1 MLKPEVARQ
10 QLGELKSKKHRQAR
24 VKRLQALPKPLAAL
38 GLGVLGLLPT
48 GKPPKEYADRGKLE
62 RSSAAKLTADGKAR
76 AKVFAALFPT
86 IAADVEAGWQLK
98 GRLPY
103 TVGYAR
109 RAFRAPGR
117 PEAFTATRQTYVER
131 LVSELGEYPDDVL
144 SAEWLA
150 AWAVHLSYHA
160 DELGYLLAGVID
172 AGGPNA
178 DAVLEIVKDSA
189 ASRHDIGGPGRHAIR
204 AILCCARPTA
214 WDFAEKLLLAAQR
227 QEGLRQSLLEAVD
240 EAHPEAFRRMLALLL
255 DQNLLRFASVAR
267 AASVWFGAEQSVE
280 NPKQLRAALEGC
292 RDLLADDAVRQK
304 AIAKGDAEVAYR
316 GLWAVAFVDVE
327 SALAAAA
334 PLLKDKDAGRRFAA
348 AKLVAESSMPAG
360 TALMLPLLND
370 PDPRL
375 VSAALSY
382 FNRLPDFDDGES
394 EGGDRYPKGLF
405 ERVEAIVPGLPPK
418 PKELTPPVAAWYVA
432 PLGQESAADLLL
444 ACLGKRPAERLLPYF
459 GMLTGWTRVRALDKL
474 CEPRTL
480 ASDVRQLLLSVAG
493 EPNQSVREAALKYL
507 KKSKLAED
515 EVRTIEGYLNR
526 KTPDFRRSVFELLLN
541 RPDKLAAGSVDRLL
555 SAGDSNQRAAGLELA
570 RRMVEGQRQAE
581 PVRTRLRSFIEARGK
596 RLSATEAQAVE
607 AVLSPA
613 AAPPTLADGLGLF
626 DPADRSPV
634 VPPKSRKVK
643 FTTPAA
649 TAFVKELDALIHNH
663 RDKTFTDSSNK
674 DRPVEKVLGSI
685 RYRWDFP
692 GYDGALTPE
701 QNRANLP
708 LADLWDAWWRD
719 RPAKTRDADGFEL
732 LRAKA
737 LPLIEVREGEKA
749 DDDDGLDD
757 DEFDDDDDVPKSK
770 AADKPS
776 PLVAV
781 YQTARELL
789 TPGGVAVRYD
799 DLIERLIEW
808 FAKLYPPAGASD
820 FLLDAAEAGL
830 ALVPAAVV
838 AQTPR
843 DDTPADGDKANSKA
857 IDFRKHGGFD
867 RWLTYATEGRGDPG
881 WTPAHDARLYRLWH
895 WRDEPVPG
903 AVRDRPELPV
913 LVAGYK
919 AQAAT
924 RTDFL
929 DDLIGPR
936 ERGQW
941 GNPFDTLNTLT
952 RLTGSKTS
960 PRVAQRPELLA
971 ALDAVVARVVE
982 VELDRGETP
991 TAATPAANAV
1001 QHLSGLDTL
1010 LRLVGALGKTGFV
1023 QGPSYGSS
1031 LNKPAVLTH
1040 LIRQSVP
1047 RDDDTP
1053 AAFAAAVKEAV
1064 AAGKFA
1070 VERVAELGLVNPRWM
1085 QHVQLTLGWPGYDEA
1100 VYWLIAHTGSSWQS
1114 QLGGDASEATDAGG
1128 KPVNPWAVVVK
1139 SRTNLS
1145 LEQLADGLID
1155 VAWFHTVYKLVG
1167 SDKRWEAIEAAAK
1180 FLGYGQAHKK
1190 ATRLADVLLGRTKK
1204 KELVENIRKKFLK
1217 ESVKLL
1223 GLLPLPGDSE
1233 KRQAELADRYR
1244 AMKDYERYA
1253 RGLSS
1258 LSKEPALQAA
1268 RLGLENLA
1276 VTAGFPDPVRLEWAV
1291 TAGEVADLAA
1301 GPVTV
1306 SVGPVTVAL
1315 SLSPL
1320 GVASVE
1326 QAKAG
1331 VPLAKLP
1338 PDVKKHAAVAELLER
1353 KKALT
1358 RTVAGSKRSLEEAM
1372 CAGSRF
1378 RGSELP
1384 ALLAH
1389 PLVRPLLERLILK
1402 TPAGLGYPVN
1412 GGKSLQGTDGKKVPV
1427 KAADEWTIAH
1437 PLDFVAAGTWAAWQ
1451 AECFRA
1457 ERVQPFKQVFREVY
1471 VPTAAEKEDVFESRR
1486 YSGQQVN
1493 ETQAKA
1499 LFAARG
1505 WSTRE
1510 GIDKTFRDAGLVAQV
1525 DFDTGYSTPAE
1536 AAAPAVGSVSF
1547 RRRGDWK
1554 PVKLTDVPAVLFSEA
1569 MRDLDLV
1576 VSVAHVGGVDPEA
1589 TQSTTEMRAAL
1600 VATACTLLKLANV
1613 KLDGKHALIAGEYG
1627 HYSVHLGSAVVHKQP
1642 GGALCVVAVNAQ
1654 HRGRL
1659 FLPFADDDPRTAEVV
1674 SKVLL
1679 LARDREI
1686 QDPTIL
1692 EQIVGR

>member
-1 MLKPEVARQ
+1 MLKPEVARE
-10 QLGELKSKKHRQAR
+10 QLGQLKSKTHRKAR
-24 VKRLQALPKPLAAL
+24 IARLQKLPKAQATL
-38 GLGVLGLLPT
+38 GLGLLELLPT
-48 GKPPKEYADRGKLE
+48 GKPPKEYADRAKLG
-62 RSSAAKLTADGKAR
+62 RSSAAKLTVDAKAR

-86 IAADVEAGWQLK
+86 IAADVEAGWQLL

-103 TVGYAR
+103 TSGYAR

-117 PEAFTATRQTYVER
+117 PEAFVARRQDFVES
-131 LVSELGEYPDDVL
+131 LVNVLGELPDDVL
-144 SAEWLA
+144 SAEWVA
-150 AWAVHLSYHA
+150 AWAVHLGYNA
-160 DELGYLLAGVID
+160 DAMGYLLAGVID
-172 AGGPNA
+172 AGGPTA
-178 DAVLEIVKDSA
+178 DAVLEIVTDSA
-189 ASRHDIGGPGRHAIR
+189 ASRHDIGGPGRHTTR
-204 AILCCARPTA
+204 ALLCCARPEA

-227 QEGLRQSLLEAVD
+227 QEGLRQNILEAVD
-240 EAHPEAFRRMLALLL
+240 EAHPEAFRRMVTLLL
-255 DQNLLRFASVAR
+255 DHNLLRFASVAR
-267 AASVWFGAEQSVE
+267 AASVWFGAMLYVEQ
-280 NPKQLRAALEGC
+280 PKQLKAVLQGC
-292 RDLLADDAVRQK
+292 CELLADPAVRQK
-304 AIAKGDAEVAYR
+304 AIAKGDAEAAYN
-316 GLWAVAFVDVE
+316 GLWALAFVDIDA
-327 SALAAAA
+327 ALAAAA
-334 PLLKDKDAGRRFAA
+334 PLLKDKDVGRRSAA
-348 AKLVAESSMPAG
+348 AKLVAECGLPDG

-375 VSAALSY
+375 VGDALYY
-382 FNRLPDFDDGES
+382 FNHLPHFGDGEG
-394 EGGDRYPKGLF
+394 EAGDRYPKGLF
-405 ERVEAIVPGLPPK
+405 ERVEAIVPELPEKRKELPP
-418 PKELTPPVAAWYVA
+418 LVANWSVNSPY
-432 PLGQESAADLLL
+432 QEFAAGVLLD
-444 ACLGKRPAERLLPYF
+444 CLGKRPPERLLPYF
-459 GMLTGWTRVRALDKL
+459 GMFTGWNRVRVLEKL
-474 CEPRTL
+474 CTPRTL
-480 ASDVRQLLLSVAG
+480 TSSVRHLLLAVAG
-493 EPNQSVREAALKYL
+493 EPEHSVREAALKYL

-515 EVRTIEGYLNR
+515 EVRTIEGYLTR

-555 SAGDSNQRAAGLELA
+555 SAGDINQRAAGLELA

-581 PVRTRLRSFIEARGK
+581 PVRGRLRAFLEARGK
-596 RLSATEAQAVE
+596 RLTPAESQAVE
-607 AVLSPA
+607 TVLNPA

-643 FTTPAA
+643 FSTPASI
-649 TAFVKELDALIHNH
+649 AFVKELDALIHTH
-663 RDKTFTDSSNK
+663 RDRTFTDTSNK
-674 DRPVEKVLGSI
+674 DRPVEKVLGAI
-685 RYRWDFP
+685 RYSWDFP
-692 GYDGALTPE
+692 GYNPRLTLE
-701 QNRANLP
+701 ENRANLP
-708 LADLWDAWWRD
+708 LTDLWESWWRD

-737 LPLIEVREGEKA
+737 MQLVLVREGEA
-749 DDDDGLDD
+749 DDDDDD
-757 DEFDDDDDVPKSK
+757 KVFE
-770 AADKPS
+770 KPS
-776 PLVAV
+776 ALAAAYQAACKIVASGF
-781 YQTARELL
+781 AE
-789 TPGGVAVRYD
+789 VRYD
-799 DLIERLIEW
+799 DLIDRLIEW
-808 FAKLYPPAGASD
+808 FAKLYPLAGASD
-820 FLLDAAEAGL
+820 FLLDAAETAL
-830 ALVPAAVV
+830 AVVPAILVE
-838 AQTPR
+838 QTPR
-843 DDTPADGDKANSKA
+843 ADAPDGDADQKRE
-857 IDFRKHGGFD
+857 IVEWRGGSS
-867 RWLTYATEGRGDPG
+867 RWMGYASEAPHAAD
-881 WTPAHDARLYRLWH
+881 WTPAHDARLYRLGH
-895 WRDEPVPG
+895 WRDEPIPG
-903 AVRDRPELPV
+903 AQRSRPDLAV
-913 LVAGYK
+913 LLAGYE
-919 AQAAT
+919 AGAAT
-924 RTDFL
+924 LADFF

-936 ERGQW
+936 ESSRYGTS
-941 GNPFDTLNTLT
+941 FKSLSSLT
-952 RLTGSKTS
+952 ESAAAPSYPAAAK
-960 PRVAQRPELLA
+960 RPELQA
-971 ALDAVVARVVE
+971 AVAAVVARVVE
-982 VELDRGETP
+982 VELARGETP
-991 TAATPAANAV
+991 TAATPAANDIE
-1001 QHLSGLDTL
+1001 QLHGTTTL

-1031 LNKPAVLTH
+1031 QNKPAVLTQ
-1040 LIRQSVP
+1040 LIRHTVP
-1047 RDDDTP
+1047 ADADTP

-1064 AAGKFA
+1064 AEGHFA
-1070 VERVAELGLVNPRWM
+1070 MDRVAELGLVNPRWM

-1114 QLGGDASEATDAGG
+1114 QLGDASEATDAGG
-1128 KPVNPWAVVVK
+1128 KPANPWAVIVK

-1204 KELVENIRKKFLK
+1204 KDLVESIRKKFLK

-1223 GLLPLPGDSE
+1223 GLLPLPTDAE

-1268 RLGLENLA
+1268 RLGMENLA

-1315 SLSPL
+1315 SLSPQ

-1358 RTVAGSKRSLEEAM
+1358 RTVASSKRSLEEAM

-1402 TPAGLGYPVN
+1402 TPAGLGYPVG
-1412 GGKSLQGTDGKKVPV
+1412 GGKSLLGADGKKVAV

-1437 PLDFVAAGTWAAWQ
+1437 PLDFVAAGTWPAWQ

-1471 VPTAAEKEDVFESRR
+1471 VPTAAEKEDATESRR

-1499 LFAARG
+1499 LFAGRG
-1505 WSTRE
+1505 WSTRV
-1510 GIDKTFRDAGLVAQV
+1510 GIDKTFRDAGLIAQV

-1600 VATACTLLKLANV
+1600 VATACALLKLSNV
-1613 KLDGKHALIAGEYG
+1613 KLEGKHALIAGEYG

-1679 LARDREI
+1679 LAKDHEI

-1692 EQIVGR
+1692 EQLR